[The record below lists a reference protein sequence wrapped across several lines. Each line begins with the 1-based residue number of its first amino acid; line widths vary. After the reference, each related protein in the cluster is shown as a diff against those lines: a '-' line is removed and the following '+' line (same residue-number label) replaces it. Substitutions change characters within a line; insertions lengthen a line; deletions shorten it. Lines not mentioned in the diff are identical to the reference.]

1 MAKYDNLP
9 HLINQVKNEIGLK
22 ESELA
27 RLKETLATLN
37 AKSKPAKVEVKAKKV
52 VEVKTHKVD
61 TNE

>member
-22 ESELA
+22 ENELA

-52 VEVKTHKVD
+52 VKATKDE
-61 TNE
+61 